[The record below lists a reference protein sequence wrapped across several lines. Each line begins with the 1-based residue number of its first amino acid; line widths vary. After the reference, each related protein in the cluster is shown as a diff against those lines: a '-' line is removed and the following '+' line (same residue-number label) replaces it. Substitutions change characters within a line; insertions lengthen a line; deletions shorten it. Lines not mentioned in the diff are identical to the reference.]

1 MSAEVYQSET
11 NDAFSN
17 AMKDI
22 MDAEDAR
29 LDAEIEEYEAE
40 QASIKQLFSGL
51 RKDTVVPYAILGFYG
66 LLLLHLITTLIGFS
80 QCVYFVEVEYLN
92 LGTFSVIFWMCLPI
106 VAFIGSTCYKFWNY
120 HMRKK
125 IILWLTASSLI
136 FEMAK
141 FVYLI
146 VFSIFVPLIAKMPIV
161 RGVSCA
167 MILYLMRLVL
177 IVFTVSFA
185 IWMYSTV
192 YNLVSDR
199 YTMEMIKAFRIDTY
213 INKDM
218 FASFDK
224 YSYNTGFIW
233 RMETGFKYIIREKDR
248 FLHMLVDG
256 VTGSG
261 KTSSALIP
269 MCVDDLDCK
278 VRNEDAL
285 KKELCKAVQ
294 EKTVRILKPFKDNEF
309 SIQNFAPCR
318 GHEDV
323 LKDLEKHYRSAGMTV
338 LAPDA
343 SLTDQI
349 YDFCQKRG
357 IKCNRIDPELD
368 PETLQKKPG
377 CVGFNPLY
385 ITPSITPDHPRYHM
399 VIAQKASL
407 FADVLQAI
415 SELGGKSE
423 QYFASINR
431 NILISFIILLE
442 LTYGKIH
449 NGKQPTVIVL
459 QNLINNFDY
468 VDTYYNE
475 LISDNKMSDRYKFV
489 LDFIA
494 HDIKGSG
501 RKKMEEHSTGLRI
514 MVNELLANPSVREIL
529 SSETSVDQDKM
540 LAEGQI
546 TVLNYSQEMGDRDA
560 TALGLFFALS
570 FNNACLRR
578 PGTEDTRIPHFYVID
593 EFPVL
598 MHPQFEKCVTLFR
611 KFRVASC
618 FAIQTLD
625 QMKKN
630 DTTKYLSGVLQANC
644 AHQIL
649 YGRIN
654 PEEMKLFEQLA
665 GTEAVETEQ
674 ISTSETAL
682 TTTDPNFSYSSRTSV
697 TEENVMSGASMRN
710 RGFQEVTVFSV
721 KNGGTVK
728 PFHGRLSFLEN
739 KKRGKVK
746 RYKVDWEALYE
757 DYFFDEEP
765 VDNTT
770 LLFSSGTV
778 EDFITTS
785 GKIEEKNAAQAA
797 AEKEKEDE
805 ETDETYEYEEDDDEI
820 LID

>member
-1 MSAEVYQSET
+1 MSEMQETYQSAT
-11 NDAFSN
+11 YDAFKN
-17 AMKDI
+17 TMKEI
-22 MDAEDAR
+22 MDSEEAR
-29 LDAEIEEYEAE
+29 LDAEIEEYEEE
-40 QASIKQLFSGL
+40 QKSLKQALSGL
-51 RKDTVVPYAILGFYG
+51 RKDKVVPYVILTFYG
-66 LLLLHLITTLIGFS
+66 LLALHLITTIIGFS
-80 QCVYFVEVEYLN
+80 QCVYFVEVAYLDLN
-92 LGTFSVIFWMCLPI
+92 TFSVILWMCFPI
-106 VAFIGSTCYKFWNY
+106 IAFIVSTCYKFWNY

-136 FEMAK
+136 VELAK

-146 VFSIFVPLIAKMPIV
+146 VFSVFVPLIAKMPIV
-161 RGVSCA
+161 RGISCA
-167 MILYLMRLVL
+167 MILYLMRLALV
-177 IVFTVSFA
+177 VFTLSFV

-192 YNLVSDR
+192 YNLLSDR
-199 YTMEMIKAFRIDTY
+199 YTMEMLKAFRIDTY
-213 INKDM
+213 INKDI
-218 FASFDK
+218 FAAFDK
-224 YSYNTGFIW
+224 YSYNSGFIW
-233 RMETGFKYIIREKDR
+233 RMETGFKYNIRENDR
-248 FLHMLVDG
+248 FLHTLVDG

-269 MCVDDLDCK
+269 MAVDDLDCK

-294 EKTVRILKPFKDNEF
+294 EGTVRIVKPFKDSEF
-309 SIQNFAPCR
+309 SIHNFVPCK

-323 LKDLEKHYRSAGMTV
+323 LKELKRTYRSAGMTV

-349 YDFCQKRG
+349 YEFCQKRR

-368 PETLQKKPG
+368 PETLKKKPG

-385 ITPSITPDHPRYHM
+385 ISPSITPDHPRYHM

-415 SELGGKSE
+415 AEMGGKSE

-449 NGKQPTVIVL
+449 SGKQPTVIVL
-459 QNLINNFDY
+459 QNIINNFDQ
-468 VDTYYNE
+468 VDIYYNE
-475 LISDNKMSDRYKFV
+475 LKSDKAMRERYRFV
-489 LDFIA
+489 LDFID
-494 HDIKGSG
+494 HDIKGAG
-501 RKKMEEHSTGLRI
+501 RKKMEEQSTGLRI

-529 SSETSVDQDKM
+529 SSENSVDQDMM
-540 LAEGQI
+540 LAEGEI
-546 TVLNYSQEMGDRDA
+546 TVVNYSQEMGDRDA

-630 DTTKYLSGVLQANC
+630 ETTKYLSGVLQANC

-665 GTEAVETEQ
+665 GKEAVETEQ
-674 ISTSETAL
+674 TTTSQTAL

-728 PFHGRLSFLEN
+728 PFHGRLSFLEQ
-739 KKRGKVK
+739 KKKGKVK
-746 RYKVDWEALYE
+746 RYHVDWEALYE
-757 DYFFDEEP
+757 DYCLDEES

-770 LLFSSGTV
+770 LLFSSGTL
-778 EDFITTS
+778 EELITTS
-785 GKIEEKNAAQAA
+785 GKIEEKS
-797 AEKEKEDE
+797 AEDIEPEEISEKDAEQ
-805 ETDETYEYEEDDDEI
+805 EYDSDEI
-820 LID
+820 FLVD

>member
-1 MSAEVYQSET
+1 MSTMQETYQSKT
-11 NDAFSN
+11 YDAFKN
-17 AMKDI
+17 TMKEM
-22 MDAEDAR
+22 MDAEEDR
-29 LDAEIEEYEAE
+29 LDAEIEEYQEE
-40 QASIKQLFSGL
+40 EKSIQQVISGL
-51 RKDTVVPYAILGFYG
+51 RKDKVIPYAILVFYG
-66 LLLLHLITTLIGFS
+66 LLALHLITTVIGFS
-80 QCVYFVEVEYLN
+80 QCIYFIEIEYLDLN
-92 LGTFSVIFWMCLPI
+92 TFSVIFWMCLPI
-106 VAFIGSTCYKFWNY
+106 VSFISSTCYKFWNF
-120 HMRKK
+120 HMRKN

-136 FEMAK
+136 VELAK

-146 VFSIFVPLIAKMPIV
+146 VFSIFVPLIVKLPIV
-161 RGVSCA
+161 QGISCA

-177 IVFTVSFA
+177 VVFTFSFI

-192 YNLVSDR
+192 YNLVSDK

-213 INKDM
+213 INKDI

-224 YSYNTGFIW
+224 YSYNSAFIW
-233 RMETGFKYIIREKDR
+233 RMSSGFKYVIREKDR

-261 KTSSALIP
+261 KTSSAFIP
-269 MCVDDLDCK
+269 MVVDDLDCK

-285 KKELCKAVQ
+285 KKELCNAVQ
-294 EKTVRILKPFKDNEF
+294 KGTVRIVKSFKDNEF
-309 SIQNFAPCR
+309 SIHNFAPKK
-318 GHEDV
+318 GYENV
-323 LKDLEKHYRSAGMTV
+323 LKTLEKNYRSAGMTI

-343 SLTDQI
+343 SLTDQV
-349 YDFCQKRG
+349 YDFCQKRS

-368 PETLQKKPG
+368 PETLKKKPG

-385 ITPSITPDHPRYHM
+385 ISPSITPEHPRYHM
-399 VIAQKASL
+399 VVAQKASL

-415 SELGGKSE
+415 AELGGKSE
-423 QYFASINR
+423 QYFASLNR
-431 NILISFIILLE
+431 NILLCFIILLE
-442 LTYGKIH
+442 LTYGRV
-449 NGKQPTVIVL
+449 NPGQQPNIIVL
-459 QNLINNFDY
+459 QGMINDFSRVDKYYRELKKDKELAERYQFVIDFINN
-468 VDTYYNE
+468 
-475 LISDNKMSDRYKFV
+475 
-489 LDFIA
+489 
-494 HDIKGSG
+494 DINGEGK
-501 RKKMEEHSTGLRI
+501 KKMNEQATGLRI
-514 MVNELLANPSVREIL
+514 MINELLANPSVREIL
-529 SSETSVDQDKM
+529 CSENSVDQDKM
-540 LAEGQI
+540 LAEGEV
-546 TVLNYSQEMGDRDA
+546 TVVNYSQEMGDRDA

-598 MHPQFEKCVTLFR
+598 MHSQFEKCVTLFR
-611 KFRVASC
+611 KYRVASC

-630 DTTKYLSGVLQANC
+630 GTLKYLSGVMQANC

-665 GTEAVETEQ
+665 GKEAVETEQ
-674 ISTSETAL
+674 ATTTQTAL

-728 PFHGRLSFLEN
+728 PFHGRLSFLEQ
-739 KKRGKVK
+739 KKKKKVK
-746 RYKVDWEALYE
+746 RYHVDWEALYE
-757 DYFFDEEP
+757 DYCCDNESI
-765 VDNTT
+765 DNTT

-778 EDFITTS
+778 AELISTT
-785 GKIEEKNAAQAA
+785 GRIEEKSR
-797 AEKEKEDE
+797 EYL
-805 ETDETYEYEEDDDEI
+805 ETEHELEEDTTEQEIEDDCVVV
-820 LID
+820 